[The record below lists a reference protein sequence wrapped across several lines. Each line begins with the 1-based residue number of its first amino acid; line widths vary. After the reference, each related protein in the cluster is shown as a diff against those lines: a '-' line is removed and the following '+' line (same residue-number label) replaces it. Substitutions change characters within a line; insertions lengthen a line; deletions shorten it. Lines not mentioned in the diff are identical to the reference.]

1 MATAAIAGY
10 KALVKTSTSSTGGTL
25 TTIAELRDYTLTGT
39 HDTFDATS
47 HDSSGERE
55 RIGGITGWTA
65 SAEALFVDDNT
76 SQRQMFD
83 ALNGQT
89 KINISFLPV
98 GSSSA
103 NDSWEGTGFI
113 TGHELTGPNEDAAA
127 MSIEIEGTGVLTLTT
142 ST

>member
-25 TTIAELRDYTLTGT
+25 TQIAELRDYTLTAS

-55 RIGGITGWTA
+55 RIGGITGWTG
-65 SAEALFVDDNT
+65 SAEALFVDDDA
-76 SQRQMFD
+76 SQRQMFE

-89 KINISFLPV
+89 KVDFSFMPI
-98 GSSSA
+98 GSSSG
-103 NDSWEGTGFI
+103 DHWVGSGFI
-113 TGHELTGPNEDAAA
+113 TGHGLTGPNEDAAA
-127 MSIEIEGTGVLTLTT
+127 MSIEIEGTGVLTL
-142 ST
+142 STAV

>member
-76 SQRQMFD
+76 SQRQIFD
-83 ALNGQT
+83 ALNGQK
-89 KINISFLPV
+89 KIDISFLPV
-98 GSSSA
+98 GSSSN
-103 NDSWEGTGFI
+103 NDSWEGEGFI
-113 TGHELTGPNEDAAA
+113 TSHELTGPNEDAAA
-127 MSIEIEGTGVLTLTT
+127 LAIEIEGTGVLTH
-142 ST
+142 SSAV

>member
-10 KALVKTSTSSTGGTL
+10 KAIVKTSTAAGQSQSKIG
-25 TTIAELRDYTLTGT
+25 ELRDYTLTGT

-55 RIGGITGWTA
+55 RIGGITGWTG
-65 SAEALFVDDNT
+65 SAEALFVDDDA
-76 SQRQMFD
+76 SQRQIFN
-83 ALNGQT
+83 ALTGQT
-89 KINISFLPV
+89 KVDFSFMPI
-98 GSSSA
+98 GSSSG
-103 NDSWEGTGFI
+103 DHWTGSGFI

-127 MSIEIEGTGVLTLTT
+127 MSIEMEGTGVLTLTT

>member
-10 KALVKTSTSSTGGTL
+10 KAIVKTSTAAGQSQTKIG
-25 TTIAELRDYTLTGT
+25 ELRDYTLNTT

-55 RIGGITGWTA
+55 RIGGITGWTG
-65 SAEALFVDDNT
+65 SAEALFVDDDA
-76 SQRQMFD
+76 SQRQIFE

-89 KINISFLPV
+89 KINVSFLPV

-113 TGHELTGPNEDAAA
+113 AGHELTGPNEDAAA
-127 MSIEIEGTGVLTLTT
+127 LSIEIEGTGVLTL
-142 ST
+142 STAV

>member
-10 KALVKTSTSSTGGTL
+10 SALVKTSTSSTGGAL

-65 SAEALFVDDNT
+65 SAESLYVDDSA
-76 SQRQMFD
+76 SQRQIFD

-89 KINISFLPV
+89 KIDVSFLPV
-98 GSSSA
+98 GTSSGG
-103 NDSWEGTGFI
+103 DSWEGEGFI
-113 TGHELTGPNEDAAA
+113 TSHELTGPNEDAAA
-127 MSIEIEGTGVLTLTT
+127 LAIEIEGTGVLTH
-142 ST
+142 STAV

>member
-10 KALVKTSTSSTGGTL
+10 KAIVKASTATGGAQTA
-25 TTIAELRDYTLTGT
+25 IGELREYTLSGT

-55 RIGGITGWTA
+55 RIGGITGWTG
-65 SAEALFVDDNT
+65 SAEALYLDDNAT
-76 SQRQMFD
+76 QRQVFN

-89 KINISFLPV
+89 KVDFSFMPI
-98 GSSSA
+98 GSSSG
-103 NDSWEGTGFI
+103 DHWTGSGFI

-127 MSIEIEGTGVLTLTT
+127 LAIELEGTGVLALTT
-142 ST
+142 STG

>member
-25 TTIAELRDYTLTGT
+25 TQIAELRDYTLTGT

-55 RIGGITGWTA
+55 RIGGITGWTG
-65 SAEALFVDDNT
+65 SAEALFVDDDA
-76 SQRQMFD
+76 SQRQMFE

-89 KINISFLPV
+89 KVDFSFMPI
-98 GSSSA
+98 GSSSG
-103 NDSWEGTGFI
+103 DHWVGSGFI